1 MKRWA
6 PIVAVGMVLIYTALA
21 LGAAGCLSLPNLVV
35 DHAHHAPSHAEQS
48 PFCTWACQA
57 NPTESIH
64 AATPLFAGIA
74 LVAFLRSIRVLPQT
88 LLLTTV
94 SRSRAPP
101 V

>member
-6 PIVAVGMVLIYTALA
+6 PIVAVGMILLYTALA
-21 LGAAGCLSLPNLVV
+21 VGAAGCVFMPKA
-35 DHAHHAPSHAEQS
+35 DPAHAHHVPSHAEQS

-64 AATPLFAGIA
+64 AAAPLFAGIV
-74 LVAFLRSIRVLPQT
+74 LVAILPSVRVSLQ
-88 LLLTTV
+88 LLLFTGV

-101 V
+101 R